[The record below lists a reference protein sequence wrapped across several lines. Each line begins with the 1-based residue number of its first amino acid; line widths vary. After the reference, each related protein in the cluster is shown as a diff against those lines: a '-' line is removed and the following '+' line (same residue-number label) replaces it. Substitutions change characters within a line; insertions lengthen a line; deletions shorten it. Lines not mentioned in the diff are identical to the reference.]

1 MADKKHVIYV
11 FGEFRLDRSE
21 RTFTAKGELIHL
33 PAKEFDTLLYFVE
46 NAQRILPK
54 DEMMSAIWDDTF
66 VEEGN
71 LAQYVS
77 RLRKILN
84 TNGHNYIQTLP
95 KKGYRF
101 DADVKTIEPSADM
114 PPRRFVWLGVPAAV
128 IVLLVILFVVFRNR
142 SVLPAA
148 KTNGPV
154 LVALTDGKQD
164 DGAVEWT
171 NDNHIRFLRRVSPKR
186 FESWIMNIDGS
197 DQHRE
202 VSPIKDLQ
210 TGFWSPDGKK
220 VFFMK
225 EGDGKTTYLANADG
239 SYETSLP
246 LLVGNSD
253 WAPDSSRFVYETRYE
268 DHAEI
273 FLYSVATKQNVD
285 LTHNKNFNADPSFSP
300 DGNQIAFLS
309 GIDGNPEIYT
319 MDLNGEHWRRLTN
332 HPAFDNF
339 PTISPDG
346 TQLLFTSNRDGE
358 EAHLYIRNLNDES
371 PPTRLTDWSGVEG
384 AHAKCWSPDGTQIAV
399 SSDING
405 KDQIF
410 LLNVEPYKP
419 EEMLSDS
426 SADLEGPRLSR
437 DGKKLVYQARLV
449 DQSIE
454 LRLTNIEDQS
464 TRAIYKTEPG
474 MSTGFF
480 SGPNWSPDGS
490 QIVFASKASGNAD
503 IYVINSDGSALKK
516 LTDDPLPDLSPVF
529 SADGKEI
536 FFVRD
541 IYGKAKLFRMNA
553 DGSDARPL
561 TGKEGYEMSP
571 GISPDG
577 RTLLFS
583 GDRVDG
589 KSKALDIFSVQL
601 GDLSSEKILA
611 SRPSHDGM
619 AVFSPDGRK
628 VAFTSLGDGNRE
640 IYVMNADGSGLFR
653 LTRNKAEDTYPA
665 FSADGRGVIFSSN
678 REGKFQIYQVALPN

>member
-1 MADKKHVIYV
+1 
-11 FGEFRLDRSE
+11 
-21 RTFTAKGELIHL
+21 
-33 PAKEFDTLLYFVE
+33 
-46 NAQRILPK
+46 
-54 DEMMSAIWDDTF
+54 
-66 VEEGN
+66 
-71 LAQYVS
+71 
-77 RLRKILN
+77 
-84 TNGHNYIQTLP
+84 
-95 KKGYRF
+95 
-101 DADVKTIEPSADM
+101 
-114 PPRRFVWLGVPAAV
+114 
-128 IVLLVILFVVFRNR
+128 
-142 SVLPAA
+142 
-148 KTNGPV
+148 
-154 LVALTDGKQD
+154 
-164 DGAVEWT
+164 
-171 NDNHIRFLRRVSPKR
+171 
-186 FESWIMNIDGS
+186 
-197 DQHRE
+197 
-202 VSPIKDLQ
+202 
-210 TGFWSPDGKK
+210 
-220 VFFMK
+220 
-225 EGDGKTTYLANADG
+225 
-239 SYETSLP
+239 
-246 LLVGNSD
+246 
-253 WAPDSSRFVYETRYE
+253 
-268 DHAEI
+268 
-273 FLYSVATKQNVD
+273 
-285 LTHNKNFNADPSFSP
+285 
-300 DGNQIAFLS
+300 
-309 GIDGNPEIYT
+309 
-319 MDLNGEHWRRLTN
+319 
-332 HPAFDNF
+332 
-339 PTISPDG
+339 
-346 TQLLFTSNRDGE
+346 
-358 EAHLYIRNLNDES
+358 
-371 PPTRLTDWSGVEG
+371 
-384 AHAKCWSPDGTQIAV
+384 
-399 SSDING
+399 
-405 KDQIF
+405 
-410 LLNVEPYKP
+410 
-419 EEMLSDS
+419 MLSDS

-553 DGSDARPL
+553 DGSDARLL

-653 LTRNKAEDTYPA
+653 LTRNKAEDTYPT